1 MKHKFDSAKQK
12 LAPHKDKFM
21 YLGVGILAFI
31 VDAGMFTVVR
41 KLGASI
47 GIANIMGMVSGI
59 TSRQP
64 AMIPGM
70 VSGMITSFSLN
81 WQVVFKNKKYRRQFH
96 HMIGIFLALNIFNWW
111 FSTNFIRLIAPV
123 IVSLAESI
131 INLSLGLSASEFLA
145 KVGSIAV
152 IICWNFIL
160 YKKVIFKEA

>member
-1 MKHKFDSAKQK
+1 MKHKIISAKQK

-31 VDAGMFTVVR
+31 VDAGMFTVGR
-41 KLGASI
+41 KLGTSI
-47 GIANIMGMVSGI
+47 GIANIM
-59 TSRQP
+59 
-64 AMIPGM
+64 GM

-81 WQVVFKNKKYRRQFH
+81 WQVVFKNKNYQRQFH

-123 IVSLAESI
+123 IVSLAEST

-145 KVGSIAV
+145 KIGSIAV

>member
-47 GIANIMGMVSGI
+47 GIANIMGMVSG
-59 TSRQP
+59 
-64 AMIPGM
+64 
-70 VSGMITSFSLN
+70 MITSFSLN

-111 FSTNFIRLIAPV
+111 FSTNFIKFVAP
-123 IVSLAESI
+123 IITSLAESTI
-131 INLSLGLSASEFLA
+131 SLSLGSSASEFLA
-145 KVGSIAV
+145 KIGSIAV

>member
-1 MKHKFDSAKQK
+1 MLNLKLVNMKQKITLAKQK

-47 GIANIMGMVSGI
+47 GIANIMGMVSG
-59 TSRQP
+59 
-64 AMIPGM
+64 
-70 VSGMITSFSLN
+70 MITSFSLN

-96 HMIGIFLALNIFNWW
+96 HMIGFFLALNIFNWW

-123 IVSLAESI
+123 IVSLAEST

-145 KVGSIAV
+145 KIGSIAV

>member
-1 MKHKFDSAKQK
+1 MLNLKLVNMKHKLDSAKQK

-31 VDAGMFTVVR
+31 VDAGMFTVGR
-41 KLGASI
+41 KLGTSI
-47 GIANIMGMVSGI
+47 GVANIM
-59 TSRQP
+59 
-64 AMIPGM
+64 GM

-81 WQVVFKNKKYRRQFH
+81 WQVVFKNKNYQRHFH
-96 HMIGIFLALNIFNWW
+96 HMIGIFLLLNIFNWW

-123 IVSLAESI
+123 IIKLAEST

>member
-1 MKHKFDSAKQK
+1 MLNLKLVNMKYKLDSAKQK

-31 VDAGMFTVVR
+31 VDAGMFTVGR

-47 GIANIMGMVSGI
+47 GIANIM
-59 TSRQP
+59 
-64 AMIPGM
+64 GM

-111 FSTNFIRLIAPV
+111 FSTNFIKFVAPI
-123 IVSLAESI
+123 IVSLAKST

-145 KVGSIAV
+145 KIGSIAV

>member
-1 MKHKFDSAKQK
+1 MLNLKLVNMKHKFDSAKQK

-47 GIANIMGMVSGI
+47 GIANIMGMVSG
-59 TSRQP
+59 
-64 AMIPGM
+64 
-70 VSGMITSFSLN
+70 MITSFSLN

-96 HMIGIFLALNIFNWW
+96 HMIGFFLALNIFNWW

-123 IVSLAESI
+123 IVSLAEST

-145 KVGSIAV
+145 KIGSIAV

>member
-47 GIANIMGMVSGI
+47 GIANIMGMVSG
-59 TSRQP
+59 
-64 AMIPGM
+64 
-70 VSGMITSFSLN
+70 MITSFSLN

-96 HMIGIFLALNIFNWW
+96 HMIGFFLALNIFNWW

-123 IVSLAESI
+123 IVSLAEST

-145 KVGSIAV
+145 KIGSIAV

>member
-1 MKHKFDSAKQK
+1 MLNLKLVNMKHKLDSAKQK

-31 VDAGMFTVVR
+31 VDAGMFTVGR
-41 KLGASI
+41 KLGTSI
-47 GIANIMGMVSGI
+47 GVANIM
-59 TSRQP
+59 
-64 AMIPGM
+64 GM

-111 FSTNFIRLIAPV
+111 FSTNFIKFVAPIIAK
-123 IVSLAESI
+123 LAKSI
-131 INLSLGLSASEFLA
+131 INLSLGSSASEFLA
-145 KVGSIAV
+145 KIGSIAV